1 MTPKSKTI
9 SDMAIT
15 KQMAKEDLLARI
27 LDSNPQID
35 RDTLERSR
43 RVTKQLEAVG
53 IKLGGYRLEPALGGP
68 TRPSDQPLAS
78 RANG

>member
-1 MTPKSKTI
+1 MT
-9 SDMAIT
+9 IT
-15 KQMAKEDLLARI
+15 KQTAKEDRLARI

-43 RVTKQLEAVG
+43 RVKEQLAAVG

-68 TRPSDQPLAS
+68 TRRSDQPLGS

>member
-15 KQMAKEDLLARI
+15 KQTATEDRLARI
-27 LDSNPQID
+27 LDSNPQIH
-35 RDTLERSR
+35 RGTLERSR
-43 RVTKQLEAVG
+43 RVKEQLEAVG

-68 TRPSDQPLAS
+68 TRFPTRPKTS
-78 RANG
+78 